1 MKNNFES
8 LRTLCE
14 QYRENPAV
22 VKDKVGQSLKDGKIK
37 DADIS
42 FRALAEAA
50 VGPNWAE
57 ELSNYQQTGRAL
69 SEAVDVTA
77 FNGITGQIYFNSTM
91 DGWNTAPQELSSI
104 VKTIPSKLSGEKIPG
119 AGLSSRFGY
128 DINPGESLP
137 EDSFGRH
144 WIETGRSA
152 KSGKIISLDF
162 ESVFYDKVGF
172 VLDSARDVGRMLR
185 ESKEIRIGAV
195 MAGVTVTLD
204 GKSFNGNTWKWT
216 KPNETSATAYNTYQ
230 TTASGAGINQKT
242 SVSFADET
250 NIEDLRLLAVAM
262 THPDT
267 GQPMTVSQELDT
279 IIANP
284 WLDMKMR
291 KVLGA
296 GQVRTQAASSATINT
311 YSDAGIAIYPYK
323 LVTSIHYYTA
333 LTNSGISAA
342 NAKDYFQLCNPMKA
356 FAYVE
361 NVPLTVQEQPALGDK
376 AFEQMLAWRGR
387 VYEMGQAAVLS
398 PWHTY
403 QSKNS

>member
-1 MKNNFES
+1 VKNNFES

-14 QYRENPAV
+14 QYKENPSAI
-22 VKDKVGQSLKDGKIK
+22 KETVGEAFKTGKLKESDV
-37 DADIS
+37 S

-57 ELSNYQQTGRAL
+57 ELVHYQETGRTL

-91 DGWNTAPQELSSI
+91 DGWNTAPQELSAI
-104 VKTIPSKLSGEKIPG
+104 VKTIPTKLSGEKIPG
-119 AGLSSRFGY
+119 QGLSSRYGY
-128 DINPGESLP
+128 DLNPQEAFP
-137 EDSFGRH
+137 EDTFGRH

-162 ESVFYDKVGF
+162 ESVYFDKVGF

-185 ESKEIRIGAV
+185 ESKELRIAAC
-195 MAGVTVTLD
+195 MAGVTITLD

-230 TTASGAGINQKT
+230 TTATGAGINQKT
-242 SVSFADET
+242 SVTFADET

-279 IIANP
+279 VISNP

-296 GQVRTQAASSATINT
+296 TQVRETTNSSNRNT
-311 YSDAGIAIYPYK
+311 YSEAGVSVYPYK
-323 LVTSIHYYTA
+323 LVTSIHYYNA
-333 LTNSGISAA
+333 LINSGISAA
-342 NAKDYFQLCNPMKA
+342 NAQNYFQLCNPEKA
-356 FAYVE
+356 FVYME
-361 NVPLTVQEQPALGDK
+361 NMPLTIQEQPAFGDA
-376 AFEQMLAWRGR
+376 AFQNDLVWRGR
-387 VYEMGQAAVLS
+387 AKEMGQAAVRS

>member
-1 MKNNFES
+1 VKNNFES

-14 QYRENPAV
+14 QYRENPTV
-22 VKDKVGQSLKDGKIK
+22 IKETVGEALKSGKLKDS
-37 DADIS
+37 DIS
-42 FRALAEAA
+42 FRGLAEAA

-57 ELSNYQQTGRAL
+57 ELAHYQTTGKTL

-91 DGWNTAPQELSSI
+91 EGWATAPQELSSI
-104 VKTIPSKLSGEKIPG
+104 VKQVDSKLSGEKIPG
-119 AGLSSRFGY
+119 AGLTSRFGY
-128 DINPGESLP
+128 DINPGEALP
-137 EDSFGRH
+137 EDAFGRH

-162 ESVFYDKVGF
+162 ESVFFDKVGF

-185 ESKEIRIGAV
+185 ESKEIRIAAV
-195 MAGVTVTLD
+195 IAGVTITLD

-230 TTASGAGINQKT
+230 TTATGAGINQKT
-242 SVSFADET
+242 GVTFADET

-279 IIANP
+279 IITNP

-291 KVLGA
+291 KVLNGNM
-296 GQVRTQAASSATINT
+296 VRETTNSSNRNT
-311 YSDAGIAIYPYK
+311 YSEPGISVYPYK
-323 LVTSIHYYTA
+323 QVTSIHYYQA

-342 NAKDYFQLCNPMKA
+342 NAQNYFQLCNPMKA
-356 FAYVE
+356 FCYVQ

-376 AFEQMLAWRGR
+376 AFEQMLVWRGR
-387 VYEMGQAAVLS
+387 AYEMGQAAVLS